1 MGTLLNVAQEDTGSS
16 LLILR
21 IMVKIVKRA
30 SYLVH
35 PIEMRHGELVE
46 VIEWYNGFVTPGTVV
61 IRIVNNLYV
70 VGEASNS
77 IPDNIVLNKSAKI
90 RVRILKPGTVIEL

>member
-35 PIEMRHGELVE
+35 PIEMRHGELAE
-46 VIEWYNGFVTPGTVV
+46 VIEWLHQCRRNWILSEIKRMRVHLRKSR
-61 IRIVNNLYV
+61 IRIYK
-70 VGEASNS
+70 E
-77 IPDNIVLNKSAKI
+77 
-90 RVRILKPGTVIEL
+90 

>member
-35 PIEMRHGELVE
+35 PIEMRHGELAE

-61 IRIVNNLYV
+61 IRIVNNLY

>member
-35 PIEMRHGELVE
+35 PIEMRHGELAE

-61 IRIVNNLYV
+61 IRIVN
-70 VGEASNS
+70 
-77 IPDNIVLNKSAKI
+77 KSAKI

>member
-35 PIEMRHGELVE
+35 PIEMRHGELAE
-46 VIEWYNGFVTPGTVV
+46 VIEWVC
-61 IRIVNNLYV
+61 
-70 VGEASNS
+70 NS
-77 IPDNIVLNKSAKI
+77 RYSRD
-90 RVRILKPGTVIEL
+90 

>member
-1 MGTLLNVAQEDTGSS
+1 
-16 LLILR
+16 
-21 IMVKIVKRA
+21 
-30 SYLVH
+30 
-35 PIEMRHGELVE
+35 MRHGELAE

-90 RVRILKPGTVIEL
+90 RVRI

>member
-21 IMVKIVKRA
+21 IMVKIVKHA
-30 SYLVH
+30 NYLVH
-35 PIEMRHGELVE
+35 PIEMRHGELAE

>member
-1 MGTLLNVAQEDTGSS
+1 MA
-16 LLILR
+16 
-21 IMVKIVKRA
+21 
-30 SYLVH
+30 
-35 PIEMRHGELVE
+35 E

-90 RVRILKPGTVIEL
+90 RVVIEL

>member
-35 PIEMRHGELVE
+35 PIENET
-46 VIEWYNGFVTPGTVV
+46 W
-61 IRIVNNLYV
+61 
-70 VGEASNS
+70 
-77 IPDNIVLNKSAKI
+77 
-90 RVRILKPGTVIEL
+90 